1 MVQRKY
7 CFFHHFWG
15 KKWFNEISGSTKIIH
30 TYNRCQILG
39 GSLRED
45 ILLEFEEDF
54 LSAGFRPRTLVA
66 DGSSRARWKAG
77 DLLLKFKKNPDEKYF
92 FIMEKFDFE
101 KIFWK
106 YF

>member
-1 MVQRKY
+1 MY
-7 CFFHHFWG
+7 
-15 KKWFNEISGSTKIIH
+15 NLLEIDQSSEREQGIDRTC
-30 TYNRCQILG
+30 RCQILG

-45 ILLEFEEDF
+45 ILLGFEEDF

-101 KIFWK
+101 KIF
-106 YF
+106 